1 MPARFL
7 YARFV
12 SGTQKAAVDWNH
24 TVDEFARVYAGAAP
38 ERTVERVAM
47 TPGPA
52 VTWRLVSEN
61 RREIARACRLFTAEQ
76 HVRADIA
83 RLLRG
88 IGALQV
94 HTAPAPRLRSTGWFV
109 TPVRGESRL
118 ILMTARGAPFVPS
131 GVAYVDAKL
140 EGTALPAGARQTT
153 SATLPVED
161 KALATDTTTV
171 WALVFAL
178 QFLLVAEAAAAWAFR
193 RVGPQKTWIVFVP
206 VLLLA
211 SVLVTDQLVRLL
223 PNLL

>member
-109 TPVRGESRL
+109 THEGALVMMGSR
-118 ILMTARGAPFVPS
+118 R
-131 GVAYVDAKL
+131 YEK
-140 EGTALPAGARQTT
+140 R
-153 SATLPVED
+153 SAAEQAA
-161 KALATDTTTV
+161 ALAVRAITEIATTGMPGPDPAADSTGTV
-171 WALVFAL
+171 LSA
-178 QFLLVAEAAAAWAFR
+178 
-193 RVGPQKTWIVFVP
+193 
-206 VLLLA
+206 
-211 SVLVTDQLVRLL
+211 
-223 PNLL
+223 